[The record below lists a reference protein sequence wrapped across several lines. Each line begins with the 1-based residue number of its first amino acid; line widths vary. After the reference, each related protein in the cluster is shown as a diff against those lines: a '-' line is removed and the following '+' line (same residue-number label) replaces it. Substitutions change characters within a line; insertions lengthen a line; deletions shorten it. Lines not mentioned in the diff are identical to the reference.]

1 MKRLSD
7 ERAKI
12 LFEKLSKYIG
22 TNVKQLIDRPD
33 GTYCFREHKDRVYYV
48 SERILKLSECFGYKQ
63 LVCVGTCFGKFSKTN
78 KLKFQITALN
88 YLAPYA
94 QYKVW
99 VKSSFEQQFLY
110 GNHIPKTG
118 LGRITENAGQYQGV
132 VVYSMNDLPLGFGV
146 LARSTTDCKTAD
158 PLTTVCFHQS
168 DIGEYIRTEDTLF

>member
-1 MKRLSD
+1 MKRLSE

-12 LFEKLSKYIG
+12 LFEHLSKYIG
-22 TNVKQLIDRPD
+22 TNVKHLIDRPD

-78 KLKFQITALN
+78 KLKFHITALY

-99 VKSSFEQQFLY
+99 VKPSFEQQFLY

-158 PLTTVCFHQS
+158 PMTTVCFHQS
-168 DIGEYIRTEDTLF
+168 DIGEYIRAEDTLF